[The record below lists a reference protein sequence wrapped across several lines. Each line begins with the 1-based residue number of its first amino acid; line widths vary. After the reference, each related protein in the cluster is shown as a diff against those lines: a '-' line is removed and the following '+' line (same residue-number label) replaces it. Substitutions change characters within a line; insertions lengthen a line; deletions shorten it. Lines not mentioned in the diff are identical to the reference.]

1 MSDHII
7 SIQNSIRYI
16 NTHLE
21 EDLSP
26 EILAEKA
33 NYSLFHF
40 CRMFKEVTGESVM
53 RFVRE
58 KRMERAISDIKEG
71 YSLAD
76 IAAKCGYETTSG
88 FSRAYKK
95 QFGQR
100 PEKIINQ

>member
-1 MSDHII
+1 MSEHYN
-7 SIQNSIRYI
+7 SIQNSINYI
-16 NTHLE
+16 NSHLE

-26 EILAEKA
+26 EILAGKA

-53 RFVRE
+53 HFVRS
-58 KRMERAISDIKEG
+58 KRMEMAIVKMEEG
-71 YSLAD
+71 LSLAD

-88 FSRAYKK
+88 FSRAYKR

-100 PEKIINQ
+100 PEKS

>member
-1 MSDHII
+1 MSDHDI
-7 SIQNSIRYI
+7 SIQKSINYI
-16 NTHLE
+16 NSHLND
-21 EDLSP
+21 DLSP

-53 RFVRE
+53 RFVRG
-58 KRMERAISDIKEG
+58 KRMEMANSEMEAG
-71 YSLAD
+71 YSLSD

-100 PEKIINQ
+100 PEKIMRQ